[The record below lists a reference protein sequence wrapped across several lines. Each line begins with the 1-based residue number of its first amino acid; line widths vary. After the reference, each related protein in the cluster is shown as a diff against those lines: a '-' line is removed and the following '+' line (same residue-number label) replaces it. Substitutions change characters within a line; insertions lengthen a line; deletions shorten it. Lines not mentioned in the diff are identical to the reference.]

1 MSRSLTTAEIDTFI
15 SEVSTTRTN
24 EGVFPGH
31 PSERRRLI
39 ARSAIRIFAIT
50 VGMLVL
56 YAFVP
61 VPGSSGAAAVLGM
74 IGGLL
79 VFLGLTGWQLHSIVR
94 AEHPVLRAIEVAT
107 LALALL
113 VVVFAFTYLTL
124 SRADPGSFSEHL
136 DRVDAMYY
144 TVSTIATVGLGDIT
158 PTSEAARILLTFQML
173 FDLALIAGLVRLIV
187 LATRTGL
194 RRRDIDA

>member
-1 MSRSLTTAEIDTFI
+1 MA
-15 SEVSTTRTN
+15 
-24 EGVFPGH
+24 EGVLPGH
-31 PSERRRLI
+31 PAVRRRLI
-39 ARSAIRIFAIT
+39 ARTGLRVFGLT
-50 VGMLVL
+50 LGMLAL

-61 VPGSSGAAAVLGM
+61 VPGSSGAAALLGM

-79 VFLGLTGWQLHSIVR
+79 VFVGLTGWQLHTIVR
-94 AEHPVLRAIEVAT
+94 AEHPVLRAIEAVA

-124 SRADPGSFSEHL
+124 SRADPASFSEQL

-144 TVSTIATVGLGDIT
+144 TVSTVATVGLGDIT
-158 PTSEAARILLTFQML
+158 PASEAARILLTFQML
-173 FDLALIAGLVRLIV
+173 FDLALIAGLVRLVI

-194 RRRDIDA
+194 RRQNIDADA